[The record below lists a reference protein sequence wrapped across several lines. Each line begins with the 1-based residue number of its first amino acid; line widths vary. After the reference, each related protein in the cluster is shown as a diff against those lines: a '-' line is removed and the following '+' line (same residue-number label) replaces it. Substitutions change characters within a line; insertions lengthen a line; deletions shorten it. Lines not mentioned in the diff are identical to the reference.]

1 MAITRQAK
9 EQAVAQLQEELGQL
23 KLAVLT
29 NYRGL
34 TVAEISEL
42 RGQLRTEDASYR
54 VSKNTLLRIAAANT
68 PALKDVDPTIF
79 TGPTALAISTTD
91 EVAPAR
97 VIFQYAKKHAALE
110 IVGGITGEGQVLSA
124 ADVKALATLPTR
136 EQLLAQVVGTIAA
149 PLTGL
154 VGTLNASVAQIAY
167 VLRAIE
173 QVKQD

>member
-97 VIFQYAKKHAALE
+97 VIFQYAKKHQALE